1 MYYIYGRQNCSYC
14 EAAKALLNRKGL
26 AFKYFD
32 IENVREYYDAFKAMF
47 PDAKTVPQIH
57 KDGVIIGGYK
67 ELENSVNQIQNLLHP
82 LGVNGLGG

>member
-32 IENVREYYDAFKAMF
+32 IEQVPEYLEAFKAMF
-47 PDAKTVPQIH
+47 PNAKTVPQIH
-57 KDGVIIGGYK
+57 EDGNYIGGYK
-67 ELENSVNQIQNLLHP
+67 ELEHHATLKDKSIHVHV
-82 LGVNGLGG
+82 GGGGLG